1 MSSMIAA
8 VAGLG
13 AFSATAALG
22 TASVGATLYG
32 ASQTAG
38 AARDAANIQAASA
51 QKGIDAQT
59 AANSDLKALLAPYT
73 SAGYG
78 SLQHQQDLLGL
89 NGNDAQLGAINS
101 IKQSSQFDQLNRT
114 GQDAILQNASATGGL
129 RGGNTQAALAQFSP
143 ALLNSLISDQYTKLG
158 GITSIGQNAAAGTGN
173 AGMQSANSVSA
184 LLAQQG
190 RANAGGI
197 LGQAQAFNGAINTGA
212 NLIGRYG
219 GSSGWGGLGSNNNNY
234 GIGGDGN
241 YGMSPELVQGDN
253 TGWSNFYE

>member
-8 VAGLG
+8 VTGLG
-13 AFSATAALG
+13 AFSATAAIG
-22 TASVGATLYG
+22 TVSAAASLYG
-32 ASQTAG
+32 LSQTAS
-38 AARDAANIQAASA
+38 ATRDAANTQARSA
-51 QKGIDAQT
+51 QTGIDAQT
-59 AANSDLKALLAPYT
+59 TANSDLKALLAPYT
-73 SAGYG
+73 SAGYQ
-78 SLQHQQDLLGL
+78 SLAHQQDLLGL

-158 GITSIGQNAAAGTGN
+158 GMTSIGSNAAAGTGN

-197 LGQAQAFNGAINTGA
+197 LGQAGAINSGINTGF
-212 NLIGRYG
+212 NLLGR
-219 GSSGWGGLGSNNNNY
+219 GWGGLNSNGSSGNNNVWGLEQY
-234 GIGGDGN
+234 GAGGDGT
-241 YGMSPELVQGDN
+241 YGLNSDITQG
-253 TGWSNFYE
+253 W